1 MDKELIFSY
10 RRSTAHTEPGDTNH
24 PGPAPTP
31 SGVIVGEAWDLIR

>member
-24 PGPAPTP
+24 PEPTP
-31 SGVIVGEAWDLIR
+31 LPSGDIVGEAWDLIR

>member
-24 PGPAPTP
+24 PKLTSIP
-31 SGVIVGEAWDLIR
+31 SGVTVREAWDLIR

>member
-24 PGPAPTP
+24 PKLTP
-31 SGVIVGEAWDLIR
+31 FSSESIVGEAWDLIR

>member
-24 PGPAPTP
+24 PGPAPL
-31 SGVIVGEAWDLIR
+31 SSESIVGEAWDLIR

>member
-24 PGPAPTP
+24 PKLTP
-31 SGVIVGEAWDLIR
+31 SPSGGIVSQAWDLIR